1 MKVSRSKLKLAMA
14 RVCMDFSDLEKSAE
28 LPRPTLNNAISGK
41 GVRPSTL
48 GKIARAL
55 NCDPADLIEEVK
67 D

>member
-14 RVCMDFSDLEKSAE
+14 RVCMDSSDLEKSAE